1 MVLPFALT
9 NVPASLQSKIQF
21 ILQPLLGI
29 ELLINL
35 METLDEDNGMV
46 VVAYIND
53 ILIATKASIQ
63 YHHWQVGKVFD

>member
-63 YHHWQVGKVFD
+63 YHH